1 MPSFIRLSPSRTVTI
16 RRGTPSPS
24 AIAVAAT
31 GSVGETIAPRTKAS
45 GHESP
50 ITRCAT
56 PATMTVVSAT
66 KPTERSPMGRMFAL
80 RSRKEE
86 KNAATNKSG
95 GRKISNTSS
104 GASST
109 SGTPGIKPRTNPPRT
124 RKIGYGTSR
133 TSESNTRPATATSNP
148 KTMSSKCSATAN
160 SLRSTRPCRCNRAPA
175 ASVPPRRPPPTKPR
189 RSRVAGV
196 APRRPGLR
204 AAQARRTPDAPT
216 PRERG

>member
-1 MPSFIRLSPSRTVTI
+1 MNVRISQREYACRRVLDEVSRGRASPGKYPLSPLPGPPTRVYPKCSIPRPA
-16 RRGTPSPS
+16 RR
-24 AIAVAAT
+24 
-31 GSVGETIAPRTKAS
+31 PR
-45 GHESP
+45 
-50 ITRCAT
+50 
-56 PATMTVVSAT
+56 
-66 KPTERSPMGRMFAL
+66 
-80 RSRKEE
+80 
-86 KNAATNKSG
+86 
-95 GRKISNTSS
+95 SNTSS
-104 GASST
+104 GASLT